1 MLRKIQTYLAYIQDN
16 VSSNPIQKIYDM
28 LPVISE

>member
-1 MLRKIQTYLAYIQDN
+1 LAYIQDN